1 MPISAAA
8 VDTAPQPLQ
17 PTLAAHLFPP
27 LGRELVAL
35 LRALPAEAWDRATV
49 CRAWTVK
56 DIAAHLLDTALRRL
70 SVGRDAHLLAPPPLP
85 ITGYRDLV
93 GFLNGLNAEWV
104 TALRRV
110 SPQLLT
116 ELLAWVEPPLA
127 EHLASIDPWAP
138 AVFGVA
144 WAGEETSPGW
154 FDVARELTERWHHQ
168 QQIRLAAG
176 APPLDDPRL
185 SGPVLETF
193 LRALPHRY
201 REVAASE
208 GATLVV
214 RINGRVPYVYTL
226 RRDGS
231 GWTLLAGEAAEP
243 AARIVIPEEPAWLLL
258 TKGMTGEAARARA
271 AIEGEP
277 RLAAPFFGVLA
288 VMA

>member
-1 MPISAAA
+1 MPADSLQP
-8 VDTAPQPLQ
+8 VQPL
-17 PTLAAHLFPP
+17 
-27 LGRELVAL
+27 LVADRFAELGAALVDL
-35 LRALPAEAWDRATV
+35 LRSLRQEQWSLPTV
-49 CRAWTVK
+49 CPAWSVR
-56 DIAAHLLDTALRRL
+56 DVASHLLDTACRRLAAGRDGSRLPPPGKSLAEYRELLAFLNDLNAQWVEAARRL
-70 SVGRDAHLLAPPPLP
+70 SPRLLTDFLA
-85 ITGYRDLV
+85 LV
-93 GFLNGLNAEWV
+93 E
-104 TALRRV
+104 
-110 SPQLLT
+110 PQL
-116 ELLAWVEPPLA
+116 A
-127 EHLASIDPWAP
+127 EYMLSLDPWSP
-138 AVFGVA
+138 GVPVA
-144 WAGEETSPGW
+144 WAGESESQSW

>member
-1 MPISAAA
+1 MPAA
-8 VDTAPQPLQ
+8 DPLH
-17 PTLAAHLFPP
+17 PVGP
-27 LGRELVAL
+27 LLVADRFADLGAALIDL
-35 LRALPAEAWDRATV
+35 LRSLREEQWSLPTV
-49 CRAWTVK
+49 CPAWSVK
-56 DIAAHLLDTALRRL
+56 DIASHLLDTACRRL
-70 SVGRDAHLLAPPPLP
+70 SFGRDGSRLPPPGRNLAE
-85 ITGYRDLV
+85 YRELV
-93 GFLNGLNAEWV
+93 GFLNDLNAQWV
-104 TALRRV
+104 AAAKRLSPRLLTDFLELV
-110 SPQLLT
+110 EPQLA
-116 ELLAWVEPPLA
+116 EYFLAL
-127 EHLASIDPWAP
+127 DPWSP
-138 AVFGVA
+138 GVPVS
-144 WAGEETSPGW
+144 WAGESESQSW

-231 GWTLLAGEAAEP
+231 GWTLLAGEAADP